1 MIKYGSEAYRE
12 LRCPKCRAL
21 LCEEYIYTGRLRI
34 KCPRCKEI
42 STFRFRTPKSVLQD
56 SADN

>member
-1 MIKYGSEAYRE
+1 MIKYDGEVYRE

-21 LCEEYIYTGRLRI
+21 LLEEYVYNGRIRI

-42 STFRFRTPKSVLQD
+42 VTIRFKSPLGKKK
-56 SADN
+56 

>member
-1 MIKYGSEAYRE
+1 MLKYKGEAYRE

-21 LCEEYIYTGRLRI
+21 LLEEYLYSGRLRI

-42 STFRFRTPKSVLQD
+42 ITMTFQTPIKGK
-56 SADN
+56 

>member
-1 MIKYGSEAYRE
+1 MLKYNGEAYRE

-21 LCEEYIYTGRLRI
+21 LLEEYVYSGRIRI

-42 STFRFRTPKSVLQD
+42 TTIYFKSPLRK
-56 SADN
+56 